1 MVVGE
6 ISDEID
12 SISFRIRSD
21 ITDRGDKFLKIKDFG
36 YWQGKRILEER
47 FKRLLC
53 KGQCL

>member
-1 MVVGE
+1 MVAGE